1 VFVIAAHEINI
12 HIVVIQVLKTYFQNP
27 AYFLICNSPNKD
39 LGPVTY
45 FFQVHCELFLWDCLT
60 LLLLNEIVWN
70 LCLYFL
76 PFISNTEWITNV
88 RKSIF
93 LVKPCCIYI
102 YKTHDFIVF
111 VSDWEQGLTLWHVYK
126 WSESEKEERER
137 EREVSEYGGGAGS
150 VQICS
155 ALFILSEFAKCS
167 TRFGSKLY
175 LEELWFWTVLNSVML
190 DSYSLDVILIVLI

>member
-1 VFVIAAHEINI
+1 MGAFVIAAHEINI

-111 VSDWEQGLTLWHVYK
+111 VSDWEQVLTLWHVYK

-137 EREVSEYGGGAGS
+137 GVWIWRWGRFSPDLFSIIYPVRVCKVFYEV
-150 VQICS
+150 
-155 ALFILSEFAKCS
+155 
-167 TRFGSKLY
+167 
-175 LEELWFWTVLNSVML
+175 W
-190 DSYSLDVILIVLI
+190 